1 MEQARDESLA
11 TLPPPI
17 SETTPR
23 PYRNDDDDQLLQRYE
38 LTLSAQRV
46 VQRQAYELEQEAM
59 RRMEERGATAIPSEH
74 YICEVVQRDTYDQA
88 GFTPLLEMFSEAD
101 LIDVY
106 TQERTEQKWVTTPAR
121 WDTAKVKA
129 KARRYGIAALDV
141 VERARIEGRPRLKFE
156 VRGA

>member
-17 SETTPR
+17 SETPQR
-23 PYRNDDDDQLLQRYE
+23 PYQDDDDAHLLRLYE
-38 LTLSAQRV
+38 SALE
-46 VQRQAYELEQEAM
+46 VQRTGQRLAYELEKEIQA
-59 RRMEERGATAIPSEH
+59 RMEDRGATSIPSERFR
-74 YICEVVQRDTYDQA
+74 CELVTSSSYEQA
-88 GFTPLLEMFSEAD
+88 GFAPLLEMFSEAD
-101 LIDVY
+101 LEEVY
-106 TQERTEQKWVTTPAR
+106 TQECTEQKWVTTPAR

-156 VRGA
+156 VR